1 MVNMSPGTSKWL
13 VGGLLASLAVNV
25 FLVGLAVGR
34 YANTARPRPVSEAAA
49 PATPGQPSGQAA
61 LLTGPVQRLVQA
73 IPAGQ
78 RAELVRAIEAR
89 RPALQAANQG
99 VREARARLGETTVAE
114 PFNRAAFLA
123 ASDQFAVRTQ
133 AQRRIFVEAIADGI
147 AGLPVELRRSIVDSE
162 RTAAT
167 PVRRRPQQ

>member
-89 RPALQAANQG
+89 EETGGTRSALVVPSG
-99 VREARARLGETTVAE
+99 GIDRKSTRL
-114 PFNRAAFLA
+114 N
-123 ASDQFAVRTQ
+123 S
-133 AQRRIFVEAIADGI
+133 
-147 AGLPVELRRSIVDSE
+147 SH
-162 RTAAT
+162 
-167 PVRRRPQQ
+167 